1 MGEIDGN
8 IVVSEKMEIR
18 DGGAVAGDILAP
30 RVAIEEGAYVRD
42 SVEMQRE
49 VRRQRQES

>member
-8 IVVSEKMEIR
+8 IVVSEKIEIR

-30 RVAIEEGAYVRD
+30 WVAIDEGAYVRG
-42 SVEMQRE
+42 SVELRRKVE
-49 VRRQRQES
+49 RQR